1 MVNGERLA
9 ARMKALG
16 FSQSLLARRIGVSQ
30 AAIHK
35 LVNGTSRSS
44 GSLHLIARELQ
55 TTPAYLTGETDDADE
70 NAPPP
75 PPQPEHRLTMMA
87 VAWPN
92 EQTLAAALR
101 PLLAISRDMDE
112 AELALELARQLPSV
126 VATAQSARP
135 SRTPAIVDAGP
146 EHPEAP
152 DVGSPQTGLGRR
164 N

>member
-1 MVNGERLA
+1 MQ
-9 ARMKALG
+9 ALG

-55 TTPAYLTGETDDADE
+55 TTPAYLTGETDDPDE

-75 PPQPEHRLTMMA
+75 PPSPAHRLTMMA
-87 VAWPN
+87 VAWPT
-92 EQTLAAALR
+92 EQTLAAAIR

-112 AELALELARQLPSV
+112 DELALELARQLPSV

-135 SRTPAIVDAGP
+135 SPARAIAGDAP
-146 EHPEAP
+146 EVPAMP
-152 DVGSPQTGLGRR
+152 DADSPQSRSGRR
-164 N
+164 K